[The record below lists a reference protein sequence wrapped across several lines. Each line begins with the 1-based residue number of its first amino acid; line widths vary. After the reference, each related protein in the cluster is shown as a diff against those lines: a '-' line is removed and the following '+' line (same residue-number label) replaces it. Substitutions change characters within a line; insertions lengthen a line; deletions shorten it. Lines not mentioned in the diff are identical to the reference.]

1 MTKLLIVLSMVM
13 MVAAMAGAQ
22 EGQQQAEGAHD
33 ADYVD
38 SDRVIGSDAGKDAFN
53 GMLDAVN
60 SADERVK
67 GFTGELQKAIDQA
80 VLND

>member
-1 MTKLLIVLSMVM
+1 
-13 MVAAMAGAQ
+13 MAGAQ